1 MPSQILSLKPDSE
14 LVFRGPFDRVVTTTL
29 RLSNPV
35 ADQPVAFKVKTTAPK
50 RYCVRPNSGLIQAG
64 GEVEV
69 AVMLQPSAGDQSDT
83 AEQRS
88 RHKFM
93 VQSLLMP
100 ARTPPNLAGAALD
113 EAWRSAS
120 SDKLMD
126 SKLRVVQIEADGVAN
141 ASAPSPNQPGP
152 AAANSAPSD
161 LPKNAHEMQQE
172 LQRLRDENSRLAEQD
187 LRLRKLAMRPSPPS
201 SPSGSANVS
210 SASGSTAVATARGP
224 LVPPAL
230 FLVLAMVLGLVVG
243 KRCARGPQP
252 SDNADN
258 GQMCN
263 RQLSRSYCAA
273 HLKAAY
279 GSMVTGNRTVG
290 RVRSVYRGRG
300 AANHRLRRLLRRR
313 ADALGRNLQQGRR
326 RQPPAAVGAAFA
338 GVTGASLE
346 SPAPNT
352 ADSGVPARLGSAA
365 GSLPPTVELC
375 EQLEGVQLLRLR
387 QVGLQLQILVLEL
400 PAGNISLRSREALN
414 MKTLLNILISVAADG
429 GSE

>member
-29 RLSNPV
+29 RLSNPI

-100 ARTPPNLAGAALD
+100 ASTPPNLAGAALD

-141 ASAPSPNQPGP
+141 ASAPSPNQPGA

-201 SPSGSANVS
+201 SPSGPANVS

-243 KRCARGPQP
+243 KF
-252 SDNADN
+252 
-258 GQMCN
+258 
-263 RQLSRSYCAA
+263 
-273 HLKAAY
+273 
-279 GSMVTGNRTVG
+279 
-290 RVRSVYRGRG
+290 
-300 AANHRLRRLLRRR
+300 LL
-313 ADALGRNLQQGRR
+313 
-326 RQPPAAVGAAFA
+326 
-338 GVTGASLE
+338 
-346 SPAPNT
+346 
-352 ADSGVPARLGSAA
+352 
-365 GSLPPTVELC
+365 
-375 EQLEGVQLLRLR
+375 
-387 QVGLQLQILVLEL
+387 
-400 PAGNISLRSREALN
+400 
-414 MKTLLNILISVAADG
+414 
-429 GSE
+429 